1 MCKMAGWGKEGTMLI
16 EAQVQIWDG
25 KDCEKA
31 WSKNTFQRK
40 FTKLLCAGKETT
52 AAVKVLRKM
61 T

>member
-16 EAQVQIWDG
+16 EAEVQVWDR

-31 WSKNTFQRK
+31 FSKNKPFRRK

-52 AAVKVLRKM
+52 AVKV
-61 T
+61 